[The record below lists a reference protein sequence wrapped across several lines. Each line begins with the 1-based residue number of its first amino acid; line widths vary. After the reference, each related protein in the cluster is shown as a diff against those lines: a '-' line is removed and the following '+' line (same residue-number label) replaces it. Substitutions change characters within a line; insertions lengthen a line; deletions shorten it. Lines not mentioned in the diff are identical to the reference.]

1 MKRLHLLMLRS
12 FWGPL
17 TINFI
22 LVFTFQFMLFVWKYV
37 DDMMGKGLEWTVLAE
52 LLLYACATFV
62 PLSFPLAILLGSMM
76 TMGALGENSELVP
89 LRSAGLGLFRI
100 IYPIGV
106 VVVLLAGVS
115 FWFSNN
121 VIPVANLKFY
131 SRLWDVTQKKPALN
145 LQPGV
150 FYNGITGVSIRVR
163 EKNEDGSLK
172 DILIH
177 DHRDQFQGNRT
188 VIRAATGRMQR
199 STDGRYLLLS
209 MDDGVLYDERG
220 TLGTE
225 KPRKGVARAD
235 HPLLRGRFDHDML
248 RLDLSGLDFKRVN
261 EDLYKDQY
269 KMLTLGQLEVAIDSL
284 RGNARERILAQ
295 EKYLRSGSW
304 AVRDSARSDGNG
316 VYADRKAFLGRIGK
330 DQQQG
335 LAEKAMDLARNQI
348 SFIER
353 GLGER
358 HQAKEQLA
366 RYGIEWHRKLMLAMA
381 CIIFFFIGAPLGA
394 IVRKGGLGLPVVFA
408 ALFFIAFHIISYSTE
423 QMVKGLDM
431 SPWPG
436 MWISTLAVFPVGL
449 FLTYKAATDSPL
461 LDSDAYHRAW
471 EKLRRKGSPGP
482 RPDRDETHADPAVVQ

>member
-17 TINFI
+17 AITFVLVLFI
-22 LVFTFQFMLFVWKYV
+22 LCMQFLWKYV
-37 DDMMGKGLEWTVLAE
+37 DDLMGKGLEPMVLAE
-52 LLLYACATFV
+52 LLTYAAASFV
-62 PLSFPLAILLGSMM
+62 PLAMPLAILLSSIM
-76 TMGALGENSELVP
+76 TMGGMGENSELTP
-89 LRSAGLGLFRI
+89 MRSAGLGLFRI
-100 IYPIGV
+100 LQP
-106 VVVLLAGVS
+106 LALAALMLAGIS

-131 SRLWDVTQKKPALN
+131 SLLWDVTQKKPALN

-163 EKNEDGSLK
+163 EKHDDGGLA

-199 STDGRYLLLS
+199 SSDGRYLLLS
-209 MDDGVLYDERG
+209 LDHGVVYDERG
-220 TLGTE
+220 TLAKGR
-225 KPRKGVARAD
+225 PRKGTQQGD
-235 HPLLRGRFDHDML
+235 HPLLRGSFDHDVL

-269 KMLTLGQLEVAIDSL
+269 KMLTLGQLDLAIDSL
-284 RGNARERILAQ
+284 KENARARIQAQ
-295 EKYLRSGSW
+295 EKYLRSASW
-304 AVRDSARSDGNG
+304 AVRDSARADGDG
-316 VYADRKAFLGRIGK
+316 LYTDRKAFLGRIGK

-335 LAEKAMDLARNQI
+335 LLDKAMDLARNQVA
-348 SFIER
+348 FIER

-366 RYGIEWHRKLMLAMA
+366 RYSIEWHRKLMLSFA
-381 CIIFFFIGAPLGA
+381 CVIFFFIGAPLGA
-394 IVRKGGLGLPVVFA
+394 IVRKGGLGLPVVIA
-408 ALFFIAFHIISYSTE
+408 VLFFLVFHVISYSTE
-423 QMVKGLDM
+423 QMVKGLDL

-471 EKLRRKGSPGP
+471 EKLLRKGSKP
-482 RPDRDETHADPAVVQ
+482 HADPAVVQ